1 MVMVRSLPVFFV
13 RSRDRCVRPL
23 LGLYGQ
29 SDDTGKGCGRGAATA
44 REAGAS
50 VETAAKRLCL
60 SMFSMV
66 PHGSDEARHAGLTR
80 IDPIQV
86 WINAERRLIGAKQ
99 NKPRDI
105 DPAAVAFER
114 MQ

>member
-1 MVMVRSLPVFFV
+1 MVRSLPDIIVCG
-13 RSRDRCVRPL
+13 RDRCVRPL

-50 VETAAKRLCL
+50 AEAAAKRLCL
-60 SMFSMV
+60 SVFSIM
-66 PHGSDEARHAGLTR
+66 PHGSDEACHAGLTR

-86 WINAERRLIGAKQ
+86 WINAERRLIDAKQ

-114 MQ
+114 MP